1 MVEQLAATVVDGALV
16 LIAGLCLL
24 CGYRVIRGP
33 TVPDR
38 VVGLD
43 TIATNVI
50 AIAMLFALKTDRGL
64 FVIVGGLGWDWMT
77 RLAGLF
83 ITPIML
89 GAIFMV
95 HLQHG
100 WNSVNMGTGNMGK
113 GMEFQFTLLM
123 IALYFLFAG
132 NAHVGHDGKRE

>member
-1 MVEQLAATVVDGALV
+1 MVEQLTAMVINGALV
-16 LIAGLCLL
+16 LVAGLCLL

-64 FVIVGGLGWDWMT
+64 FVTVSIVLAIIGFLSTVTVAKYITEGDIIT
-77 RLAGLF
+77 RRG
-83 ITPIML
+83 
-89 GAIFMV
+89 
-95 HLQHG
+95 
-100 WNSVNMGTGNMGK
+100 
-113 GMEFQFTLLM
+113 
-123 IALYFLFAG
+123 
-132 NAHVGHDGKRE
+132 

>member
-1 MVEQLAATVVDGALV
+1 MVEQLTAMVINGALV
-16 LIAGLCLL
+16 LVAGLCLL

-64 FVIVGGLGWDWMT
+64 FVTVSIVLAIIGFLSTVTVAKYVTEGDIMT
-77 RLAGLF
+77 RRG
-83 ITPIML
+83 
-89 GAIFMV
+89 
-95 HLQHG
+95 
-100 WNSVNMGTGNMGK
+100 
-113 GMEFQFTLLM
+113 
-123 IALYFLFAG
+123 
-132 NAHVGHDGKRE
+132 